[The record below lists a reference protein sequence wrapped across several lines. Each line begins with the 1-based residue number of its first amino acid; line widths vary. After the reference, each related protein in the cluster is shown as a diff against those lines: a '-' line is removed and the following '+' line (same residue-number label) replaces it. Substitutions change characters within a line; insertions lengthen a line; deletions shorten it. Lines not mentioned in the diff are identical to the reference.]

1 MKFAWFTPALAAAAL
16 SLASAE
22 ELSLTRENVAGQY
35 ALGGGPNQVRLT
47 LYSEGAFTMTSP
59 ASLGD
64 GQQAT
69 GEWHVTE
76 SRVSLW
82 SKKGKRVFR
91 WGMEAFPH
99 NGSFDLVPEELLT
112 SYKESPSNIGT
123 AYRKFAGVEAAPS
136 RSMSSVVTNSAMNTA
151 AAAPLQTT
159 SPRVSTPTTNLQ
171 VSKGA
176 PQAVPAKQIR
186 PESAAPSRAAD
197 IAAPQ
202 AVRSSEPSRSQPAV
216 STMFYY
222 TPAPTEIPDSTG
234 LSDAGLARLS
244 IDTKGNVTAV
254 KILRSTGKPRF
265 DAEATDTLLRWRA
278 RPGPQRET
286 DVPLTSV
293 LSGTRGPVR
302 IPTTSGSLSIG

>member
-1 MKFAWFTPALAAAAL
+1 MKFAWFTPAFAALAL
-16 SLASAE
+16 SLAAAE

-35 ALGGGPNQVRLT
+35 CLGSGPSQVRLT
-47 LYSEGAFTMTSP
+47 LYSAGAFIMTSP

-64 GQQAT
+64 GHEAT

-82 SKKGKRVFR
+82 SKKGKHVFR

-123 AYRKFAGVEAAPS
+123 AYRRFAAAEAAPS
-136 RSMSSVVTNSAMNTA
+136 KSVSSVVTNSAFTSA
-151 AAAPLQTT
+151 TAAPLQTT
-159 SPRVSTPTTNLQ
+159 PARITVPASNVQ

-176 PQAVPAKQIR
+176 PQVIPTKPIR
-186 PESAAPSRAAD
+186 PESAAPSGAAD
-197 IAAPQ
+197 PAAPL
-202 AVRSSEPSRSQPAV
+202 AVRRNDPGRSQQAV

-222 TPAPTEIPDSTG
+222 TPAPTEVLNSAG
-234 LSDAGLARLS
+234 LSNAGLARLS

-254 KILRSTGKPRF
+254 KILRSTGQPRF

-278 RPGPQRET
+278 HPGPQRET

-293 LSGTRGPVR
+293 LSGTRAPVR
-302 IPTTSGSLSIG
+302 IPTTAGSLSIG